1 LSSLVPEISGKQLDL
16 LKEIVPK
23 TSPVAILWASSNPA
37 NAQALKDVERAA
49 AVSGIKLQALDV
61 LKSQNLEPAFRA
73 ATNNRADAFL
83 VMQNAVAIANRS
95 EIAQLAIKSRLPAI
109 YPRSAFVDSG
119 GLLSYGAS
127 FSDMDRRAA
136 VYVDKILQGAKPA
149 DLPVEQPTKFD
160 PVINLK
166 TAKQTGSTI
175 PPNVLARADN
185 VIR

>member
-1 LSSLVPEISGKQLDL
+1 LISEGSDF
-16 LKEIVPK
+16 V
-23 TSPVAILWASSNPA
+23 
-37 NAQALKDVERAA
+37 
-49 AVSGIKLQALDV
+49 
-61 LKSQNLEPAFRA
+61 
-73 ATNNRADAFL
+73 
-83 VMQNAVAIANRS
+83 IA
-95 EIAQLAIKSRLPAI
+95 
-109 YPRSAFVDSG
+109 G
-119 GLLSYGAS
+119 GLMSYAAN
-127 FSDMDRRAA
+127 DPENYRRAA